1 MSTSTPSVKR
11 PETEE
16 LKIVAIK
23 IPRVLIALLDNA
35 AGDSW
40 QTRNTIIRQVL
51 EDHFNSAKSPQA
63 HSEAI

>member
-1 MSTSTPSVKR
+1 MTTSVPPIERQDK
-11 PETEE
+11 EE
-16 LKIVAIK
+16 LQIVAIK

-51 EDHFNSAKSPQA
+51 EGHFNSAKSPQA

>member
-1 MSTSTPSVKR
+1 MTTSVPPIERQDK
-11 PETEE
+11 EE
-16 LKIVAIK
+16 LQIVAIK

>member
-1 MSTSTPSVKR
+1 MTTSVPTIERQDK
-11 PETEE
+11 EE
-16 LKIVAIK
+16 LQIVAIK

>member
-1 MSTSTPSVKR
+1 MTTSVPPIERQDK
-11 PETEE
+11 EE
-16 LKIVAIK
+16 LQIVAIK

-40 QTRNTIIRQVL
+40 QTRNTIIRQAL